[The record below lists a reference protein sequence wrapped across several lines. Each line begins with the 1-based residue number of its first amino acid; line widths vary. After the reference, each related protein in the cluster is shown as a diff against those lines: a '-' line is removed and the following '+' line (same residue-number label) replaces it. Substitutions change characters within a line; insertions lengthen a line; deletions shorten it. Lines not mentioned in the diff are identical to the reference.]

1 MAARPRPPGAASP
14 TAPRLAPA
22 PPRGVPH
29 LLGAPLPHPRR
40 PTLPRPW
47 RPSLAGHGAQPA
59 RPWRPRLGL
68 PRAPFRRG
76 QPWWRGLGA
85 AVARPWRVPGSP
97 PALACPAPS
106 QRGRGV
112 SARRG
117 LELGPACLWRA
128 ALSSASARPR
138 TVGLGMAPLSPAAR
152 NAARAQL
159 GLGVCATRQ
168 RDRARAC
175 SHGARCFGTA
185 RRALGALVY
194 PLRRACQPPPPPRV
208 FHV

>member
-68 PRAPFRRG
+68 PRDPSQRG
-76 QPWWRGLGA
+76 RPWWRGLGV
-85 AVARPWRVPGSP
+85 AVARPWRGPGSP
-97 PALACPAPS
+97 PALACPTPAR
-106 QRGRGV
+106 RGRGV
-112 SARRG
+112 SARCG
-117 LELGPACLWRA
+117 LELGPAYLWRA

-138 TVGLGMAPLSPAAR
+138 AVNLGMAPLSPAAR
-152 NAARAQL
+152 NAALARL
-159 GLGVCATRQ
+159 GLGVCATRS
-168 RDRARAC
+168 RRVSAAVCVRARVVHL
-175 SHGARCFGTA
+175 STH
-185 RRALGALVY
+185 LDVPVY
-194 PLRRACQPPPPPRV
+194 PPCIPCVVITL
-208 FHV
+208 FN